1 MKRQKKAAN
10 IQPTVCQ
17 TEYRCYI
24 KEVIPICNS
33 GRENPIVD
41 IPFVHR
47 TLPVPTAL
55 DARFPTLFAII
66 IHCVAKKVKHNCQ
79 NMEVKCADKES

>member
-10 IQPTVCQ
+10 IQPTDCP

-24 KEVIPICNS
+24 KEAIPICNS

-41 IPFVHR
+41 
-47 TLPVPTAL
+47 AL
-55 DARFPTLFAII
+55 LRPSDTPRSDGT
-66 IHCVAKKVKHNCQ
+66 
-79 NMEVKCADKES
+79 